1 MEKRAIPHLNAVV
14 LAGGSGQRF
23 WPLSRE
29 LRPKQLLSLFGRDSL
44 VVQALRRIGPFIDGE
59 TGGLE
64 IVTGEQIAGELRSH
78 LASCDDL
85 DLPAVRVLVEPSGRN
100 TAPAIALAA
109 AELVRRDPEALM
121 IVLPSDHLLE
131 AGDVWADAVSAGARL
146 AADGR
151 LVTIGIRPD
160 RAEIGYGYIKI
171 GAPLEGLG
179 VGSASP
185 HVAERFVEKPDRETA
200 EAFVASGE
208 YLWNAGIFV
217 FGAETLLQELESAG
231 TEGREI
237 VAAARAVAE
246 LPPEDWTTGAARE
259 AFAEAPSAAID
270 KALMERS
277 DKVATIPSE
286 LRWDDV
292 GSLLALERVSEAD
305 ERGNVLA
312 GRAVEVDSRDSVVYS
327 TGRLVAA
334 LGVVDMLVVDTEDAT
349 LVCPKERAQ
358 DVRSV
363 VERLREQGASEV
375 VESRTGPRPWGSWTV
390 LLEAD
395 GFKIKRIEVAPGR
408 RLSLQRHAHR
418 SEHWVVVQGHALVTR
433 GEEQLEVRLNES
445 TFIPAGTVH
454 RLENP
459 GDEALV
465 IVEVQV
471 GDYVGEDDI
480 ERLSDDW
487 ER

>member
-1 MEKRAIPHLNAVV
+1 MEKRTIPHLNAVV

-44 VVQALRRIGPFIDGE
+44 VVQALKRVGPFIDEE

-64 IVTGEQIAGELRSH
+64 IVTGEQIAGELASH
-78 LASCDDL
+78 LASCDEL
-85 DLPAVRVLVEPSGRN
+85 ELPDVRVLVEPSGRN

-109 AELVRRDPEALM
+109 AELVRRDPDALM

-131 AGDVWADAVSAGARL
+131 AGAVWSDAVSAGARL
-146 AADGR
+146 AAGGR

-160 RAEIGYGYIKI
+160 RVETGYGYIKI
-171 GAPLEGLG
+171 GEPIEGFDVGAAAPHR
-179 VGSASP
+179 AD
-185 HVAERFVEKPDRETA
+185 RFVEKPDRETA
-200 EAFVASGE
+200 EAFIESGD

-217 FGAETLLQELESAG
+217 FAASTLLSELGAVSED
-231 TEGREI
+231 GRAI
-237 VAAARAVAE
+237 VAAVRGVAE
-246 LPPEDWTTGAARE
+246 LPVEEWTTDAARE
-259 AFAEAPSAAID
+259 SFAAASRAAID
-270 KALMERS
+270 RALMERS
-277 DKVATIPSE
+277 DKVVTIPSE

-292 GSLLALERVSEAD
+292 GSLLALERVSETD
-305 ERGNVLA
+305 EHGNVLA
-312 GRAVEVDSRDSVVYS
+312 GRSVEVDSYDSVVYS

-334 LGVVDMLVVDTEDAT
+334 LGVSDMLIVDTDDAT
-349 LVCPKERAQ
+349 LVCPKDRAQ

-363 VERLREQGASEV
+363 VERLIAEGANEV

-390 LLEAD
+390 LLEGE

-408 RLSLQRHAHR
+408 RLSLQRHAQR
-418 SEHWVVVQGHALVTR
+418 SEHWVVVQGRALVTR
-433 GEEQLEVRLNES
+433 DDDVLEVGVNES
-445 TFIPAGTVH
+445 TFIPAGTAH

-459 GDEALV
+459 GDHALV
-465 IVEVQV
+465 IIEVQV
-471 GDYVGEDDI
+471 GEYVGEDDI

-487 ER
+487 KR